1 MRIGG
6 IHVDNQYLNVN
17 VRAKNGAT
25 LVVNDGISSYLH
37 NSMNVVADKI
47 IVGADNREG
56 IFADGAN
63 INIKGDVEV
72 TATGDNGKGLVAYLD
87 SIIGVAGQSSGTY
100 STASLKVDGKAT
112 IESVNHAVQASGAD
126 INITDGVDIHSSDG
140 IAVRAMAY
148 RTWTSDTTNPMY
160 SEERMAN
167 VSIVGGKIVADKYDA
182 IHNEG
187 SNVYLNSEGK
197 NSLQVKGDV
206 VMLDRNSHT
215 ANTIMKLVD
224 DKSSWTGGL
233 YTANYMIDNGAN
245 MQLTLQNGGTWTN
258 KGENFN
264 VYEGDSS
271 ILGLDYTATVANLT
285 GGADESSAG
294 LIFQNTSRDLN
305 IKNYSGYTKVF
316 YDHANDGTSISDF
329 SGGDIIV
336 GSAAEDSHIDIIT
349 DKEGIN
355 SANTYQVN
363 TVLNNLAQ
371 KLVYTGAIAAQN
383 NLSGKAIIAE
393 SLTSNSQAVAMN
405 KITFDKETGRGYLGN
420 YISQL
425 VTEFTTPLTGVAAN
439 DTVYSDA
446 YVLQETG
453 EYKFTKDS
461 SINVSGKNAAA
472 IDLKAPATIIAGG
485 TTLALNVTEASG
497 NAAGINMGAAGTT
510 QMGANALAIKTA
522 SSNSAYGIFQTA
534 GNNVIDSNIAIEVS
548 SSANAGASEK
558 TIGVYAND
566 GTLTING
573 DVNATVTNN
582 GIGFEHYGSHG
593 LYATGK
599 GGSSKGADIVV
610 NGKVTFAGAGNGLTT
625 NMGGASITVD
635 SVDITVDKDSELNYA
650 AIRAENGT
658 INVNIERDASGA
670 IVGGA
675 GNAVNIKGNVGLGDG
690 AVYYADVLGSQSAVN
705 LALNTADSTLQGII
719 FNQYGTEGV
728 VATGGDA
735 KFTGDSNLWLQNGA
749 SWINEQYGGIDTPN
763 YGGLEYTGSFVS
775 NFVGGSNTSTAGNIF
790 QKDTNPLTINN
801 YSGVT
806 NIFYAHTGDGTARD
820 NYAAGDT
827 IVNHADE
834 GSSIYMLTDNSN
846 ITVENRT
853 QVNKVLNALAGKL
866 VYTGFVGGKEDN
878 LQGMVGI
885 AEGLTSSSAVKVVKG
900 ISFSEEDGRGSYSTG
915 EHGSDTFN
923 APITGTE
930 ADTEYFVAGVT
941 SDYSD
946 YTFDPLDYE
955 SKKVTI
961 LSGERPGIIFNSGK
975 DVYINAPLLNIEA
988 NGGITA
994 SRDAENPWMGS
1005 YLSINTIN
1013 EEGASG
1019 KVIIHKETGDAVN
1032 ASADVRIYGQAEI
1045 TSGGN
1050 GLVATIVGTN
1060 PGSIE
1065 ITKGTT
1071 IQAEKHGILAE
1082 GGSVML
1088 DSGYNN
1094 IVAKGDAIHAVAV
1107 EVNPAGTAYKTGGYV
1122 YVEGGN
1128 IESTSTEGKAV
1139 YSDGGTIYINAG
1151 GDHTTTMKGDV
1162 VASNGSQVNIKLTDA
1177 DSKWEGHLSNNDSN
1191 VAITMKNG
1199 AEWLNGD
1206 GAMSINSLTGAEAL
1220 DSAANIF
1227 RGKEDL
1233 TIDYLSGAMNFYY
1246 AHENDGDQVDD
1257 YAAYGD
1263 TIIKSAEAGS
1273 VVKLITDKNDN
1284 FDIENIDTYKGV
1296 LDALAHKLVYSGFAS
1311 GERNLNGYVAIAEGL
1326 TSSSAELTVNTIT
1339 FSNENGQGSYIEVY
1353 ENGITGTPDDD
1364 RYGDK
1369 GDADENFKVYN
1380 FGPQNGVN
1388 MAIPNVMLQVVD
1400 KPLDVTI
1407 NSVEAL
1413 DFKEKVYVSPDNTVT
1428 INAPKGI
1435 NINNGWINA
1444 IDSAGGKI
1452 VLNKG
1457 ALNVY
1462 TAGKGLV
1469 ADTVVK
1475 TEAQKQLNRAGVINI
1490 NESANITSYGE
1501 SVFANGGTIN
1511 INKGGK
1517 FSTLYGDYP
1526 DAMTVTSDTIVAM
1539 EKVVTPYGDASEAEL
1554 YQGVVNIKGDADN
1567 RINIQSN
1574 SNALYSEGGII
1585 NINQDNAAT
1594 VIMTGFISGHA
1605 SENGTAP
1612 EFNVNLTNENSR
1624 WEGRIRVDDKAQ
1636 VNLTLQDGGTWA
1648 TYRYYQADNNTP
1660 QLYLNNRVSNFVG
1673 STGDQK
1679 AGIIR
1684 MTDYIDLN
1692 LENYSGNTIVYYGHL
1707 MGYDGTEKWHYE
1719 DGVQK
1724 ADVHVGSAA
1733 EGSVITVMTDKD
1745 DINLNNQEQVNKVL
1759 NTLAS
1764 FLVYDGYVKGER
1776 NLTGQVAIAQS
1787 LTASDMWAVLPEAE
1801 KMSFDE
1807 ATGRGYYVGVLPGVY
1822 KSAITGTS
1830 ADTEYS
1836 DRGVVTNQDPM
1847 TDAYIYNQYDFTAAA
1862 NGNLVVV
1869 PNIAIEYGN
1878 NVTVN
1883 SEVDMQVDGGIKVLY
1898 AKELTMNGAEGTT
1911 LNIDTEGA
1919 AAVTTSGGTVNIN
1932 SDMVI
1937 KSTGNGLE
1945 SIYTERDMGVRP
1957 VYITVTGDVTAE
1969 TVGNAVL
1976 SNGGYVTIDGVVDLK
1991 SEADTVVAKAKALS
2005 FENGNAKVAI
2015 QGGSISSKNGYAIYN
2030 EGSDVKVNDGGTT
2043 TTIINGNIYQKDVS
2057 VGADWHTSYYVPT
2070 TTLKL
2075 TDADSAWKGSL
2086 ETSGSNTFNLTLQN
2100 GATWTDA
2107 VVANN
2112 AGNTISSFT
2121 GSTGEQAAGNIF
2133 RNDTRNL
2140 TINNYSGNTNIYYEH
2155 AATENGGITFAA
2167 GDTIINSAAAGSNVT
2182 LITQKGNID
2191 VTVEEQVNTA
2201 LNALANKLLYHEFV
2215 NDVHNLTGKVA
2226 IAEGLTTQS
2235 QLSVVGD
2242 INFDATGRGV
2252 YGTVTP
2258 VKYANGIAGS
2268 SADTEYYEA
2277 NITTDYTNYN
2287 FTVFDENSK
2296 VYVPFI
2302 DISYIP
2308 NDSSSIRDLTISNP
2322 EGTLVVNNTTK
2333 DVAVKTHTRN
2343 ITFNDDVLINSTG
2356 VGLYAESN
2364 VSPMYSDTIKANKL
2378 LTISSA
2384 GNGFEAHGGWIY
2396 LNGGVDITSGADA
2409 IHIEHKVENG
2419 TQAQMDMTV
2428 SGGSIKSTAQN
2439 GNAIYVAGGNGIKVN
2454 AGTKNKVAIDGN
2466 ISLQRGTT
2474 GSNGSAKGS
2483 ATINLNTEDSYWNGN
2498 LVVFAEDM
2506 GYSNMNLTLANGAT
2520 WRQNAQ
2526 QEASQIETFAGGN
2539 SVENAGN
2546 IYRAGSGDM
2555 TIKSYSGFANI
2566 FYGHESS
2573 DPVKMI
2579 GGDTIINNAVYGS
2592 SISLITDNTGVTTTN
2607 YEDVLS
2613 ALAAKLVYTD
2623 AGNNASNLKGKVS
2636 IAEGLTTAD
2645 VVKYFGTLGYD
2656 DNGRG
2661 VVSNSEA
2668 ELTQTTIDS
2677 TITGNYTFTHDINNI
2692 NTTNTE
2698 AIKLG
2703 ADNYNLDATGKV
2715 VNINVTSDSGTNALV
2730 YDSGTKRNA
2739 KLNVN
2744 ANDISIALNA
2754 AGNASAVS
2762 VVGYNTTTFNSD
2774 MDIIA
2779 KTTAGNHVTGIYLGK
2794 NSYSYNKAIIN
2805 GNLTM
2810 RDGEDGYGVTN
2821 GNTIGNTIDA
2831 NYNVA
2836 GIDVN
2841 CFDLDIKGLID
2852 LKVDGT
2858 GLVVRNSASDSG
2870 RVNIKGGSI
2879 EVNRNPVEGIYNY
2892 AIEAYNGGKNIQF
2905 NSSAASDVLVNIKGN
2920 IGLLTPGRSGNI
2932 LNLGLANA
2940 ESSWTGV
2947 MHDVNGTST
2956 VTLKNGATWN
2966 NELWGPTYDAAG
2978 AFQGSVIDTFVGGST
2993 AETAGNIYQKD
3004 SNDLTLSKY
3013 SGWTNVYYAHNDETP
3028 DTMIG
3033 GDTII
3038 GSAAAGSGITM
3049 ITENNG
3055 VTTANVADVLSAL
3068 AGKLVYTA
3076 NNGNLTGKL
3085 SIAEGL
3091 TSGGLTATGDITFGE
3106 GGVGTYA
3113 GGATITEPLKELD
3126 HLITGTEYIEENS
3139 VVNSTT
3145 TSAITLHGGKKVDA
3159 TGYRLVANGNYTS
3172 DTSVVLFD
3180 LTNRYS
3186 FRDTI
3191 NADVLD
3197 VNLNTTG
3204 SGSGIEVIGGYNATN
3219 GSYDGVVLNTNVN
3232 INAASNANKAVN
3244 GLYLHGNSSNKVPLM
3259 TITGDLTMK
3268 NGEGYGV
3275 TNGGQAIEGATSNYG
3290 ATGIL
3295 AVGKDAGYEDTQLTV
3310 LGKTDLKIDGTAVVA
3325 TKQAT
3330 INLQG
3335 ETSIEVNK
3343 DAADGLANYALET
3356 TYGST
3361 INANN
3366 TKNIKGNIGV
3376 IGGGTINLGFSGQG
3390 AQWTGVAHKSTDN
3403 GTTAI
3408 TLKNG
3413 ATWNNETWGNT
3424 YGDTFN
3430 GSNVTRLTGG
3440 DSAET
3445 AGNIYQKDSHELYI
3459 DQLTGWMNVH
3469 YDHADGT
3476 PLEMIGGDTRI
3487 NSTSGT
3493 AGITMITENNGI
3505 TEANVANVLNALAQK
3520 LVFNG
3525 NGSLTGKLSI
3535 AEGLTS
3541 GGITATGDITFVDGR
3556 GTYNVANATMETSLN
3571 RGIMLAEENGST
3583 EEGTVT
3589 PDAPATPTEPVIVT
3603 NPLVA
3608 EGTERTVTDQVKIQ
3622 LTEKGD
3628 AITAKG
3634 TDEAPGMVAVMN
3646 DAFISAESGSLDN
3659 RNIYGNA
3666 VYAEGSTVA
3675 LNPEGG
3681 KEIILKGD
3689 VVLKGTATEEAV
3701 AGSSAI
3707 IVLDTATSSWQGNL
3721 YNDDASSAAVTLQN
3735 GAIWNNRDNNREEA
3749 LGITGHK
3756 VSNFTGGATAEAAGN
3771 FFQNNEKDM
3780 VFDQYSGYTKV
3791 FFGHLNDGS
3800 DAKDYTAGN
3809 LIINSA
3815 AAGSGI
3821 TMITNQ
3827 SYNIDINDEE
3837 QVNKILNSLAGKL
3850 FYNGYANGERNLTA
3864 NVQIAESLTGSSKF
3878 LTGGVLNFN
3887 SNGQGYYGKE
3897 VHIAGIYTTDI
3908 TGSAADSEFINAGV
3922 TEDYKSY
3929 NFTDSVEG
3937 ASKVILQGIKVAG
3950 DTGNYKDEK
3959 KITINIVADQAEL
3972 NDSINIGYRGTV
3984 NLKADTV
3991 TIKGVEN
3998 TAIDNYGGTLV
4009 VDGNVEI
4016 SDVANGIHTNSKAE
4030 VAGNEYIGTVDIKGQ
4045 AKITAENTA
4054 IATEGGVVS
4063 VGAGS
4068 EITSTNGDA
4077 IVAQGQRLF
4086 SMQVG
4091 YYDREVAGEVNVAG
4105 GTISAANGNAIN
4117 AAGGHVYVNKNS
4129 RNDTKITGNI
4139 LVAEDN
4145 TTVGTQT
4152 EDTPQQSIVDI
4163 TLNTKDSSW
4172 KGSLSV
4178 AEGQMMNLTLQN
4190 GATWT
4195 DAISELAGNT
4205 ISNFIGG
4212 ASSKEAGTIVRN
4224 DTRDLTIDNY
4234 SGWTNIYYEH
4244 EKDDATKMIGG
4255 DTIIKKAVEVS
4266 GINMITGS
4274 YGVDTNDKQQV
4285 ADVLNALAKKLWY
4298 KEAYEQKAEENGAEA
4313 VMFAAANDDN
4323 STANTFKL
4331 QAKAVI
4337 SEGLTTTSKEV
4348 ASGTINFKTE
4358 DDGQGSV
4365 TIEDVEISGGESGGD
4380 KHIPLDKVE
4389 IITGGEPVTMRAI
4402 KSSMAAAT
4410 MMWRSENNDLMKR
4423 MGDLRVLEGERGL
4436 WAKYY
4441 TGKQEMDAQ
4450 DTNFSEKYKAYQIGY
4465 DTKVNENWIV
4475 GAALSYNDGTS
4486 STSNV
4491 ANGATGAW
4499 ANGHGEQKNISLGV
4513 YGSWKAKDGQY
4524 ADIIMKASRLN
4535 NEYNLKF
4542 NNGIGTYDID
4552 GDYKTWGT
4560 SISAEYGKRFEG
4572 DKGTYFEPSAEL
4584 TYGHMAGKSYSAGTN
4599 YYGSTMYMDQDGFDT
4614 LVGRIG
4620 LRVGQKLENGSYFAK
4635 LALAHEFMGDYDT
4648 RYNVD
4653 GKDHNSTHLEFG
4665 DSWYE
4670 LQIGGTA
4677 KLSANS
4683 MLYADF
4689 QRSFGGDVTEK
4700 WHVDAGLRFTF

>member
-1 MRIGG
+1 MYKKWTKSFAKKVWKSPLALAVTAGILAGAGFMPSAFAASSAGGTVTFDSVITGTTADTEYTSNTDLVSASIGTNLGAKLSTYFFNNDGSAQNVRIGG

-285 GGADESSAG
+285 GGADEASAG

-994 SRDAENPWMGS
+994 ARDAENPWMGS

-1128 IESTSTEGKAV
+1128 IESTAGKAV

-1162 VASNGSQVNIKLTDA
+1162 VAENGSEVSIKLTDA
-1177 DSKWEGHLSNNDSN
+1177 DSKWEGHLSNTDSN
-1191 VAITMKNG
+1191 VEITMKND
-1199 AEWLNGD
+1199 AQWLNGN
-1206 GAMSINSLTGAEAL
+1206 GAMRVNSLTGAETL

-1227 RGKEDL
+1227 RGKGAL

-1246 AHENDGDQVDD
+1246 AHSGDGDQVED
-1257 YAAYGD
+1257 YADYGD

-1273 VVKLITDKNDN
+1273 VVKLITDKNDK
-1284 FDIENIDTYKGV
+1284 FDVEKIDTYKGV

-1475 TEAQKQLNRAGVINI
+1475 TEAQKQLNRAGVIDI

-1517 FSTLYGDYP
+1517 FDTRYGDYP
-1526 DAMTVTSDTIVAM
+1526 DAMTVTSDAIVAM

-1554 YQGVVNIKGDADN
+1554 YKGVVNIKGDAEH

-1574 SNALYSEGGII
+1574 TNALYSEGGII

-1594 VIMTGFISGHA
+1594 VTMTGFISGHA
-1605 SENGTAP
+1605 FENGTAP
-1612 EFNVNLTNENSR
+1612 VFNVNLTNADSR

-1673 STGDQK
+1673 STADQK

-1684 MTDYIDLN
+1684 MNDYITLN
-1692 LENYSGNTIVYYGHL
+1692 LENYSGNTILYYDHL

-1719 DGVQK
+1719 NGMQK

-1733 EGSVITVMTDKD
+1733 EGSVITVMTDSY

-1764 FLVYDGYVKGER
+1764 FLVYDGYVQGER
-1776 NLTGQVAIAQS
+1776 NLTGQVAIAES
-1787 LTASDMWAVLPEAE
+1787 LSAESLWAVLPKAE
-1801 KMSFDE
+1801 EMSFDE
-1807 ATGRGYYVGVLPGVY
+1807 TGRGYYVGVLPGVY
-1822 KSAITGTS
+1822 NSAITGTS

-1836 DRGVVTNQDPM
+1836 DKGVSTETREDELGNVYYP
-1847 TDAYIYNQYDFTAAA
+1847 YNNYVFTENN
-1862 NGNLVVV
+1862 NGKVVV
-1869 PNIAIEYGN
+1869 PAIAVADVAKTMNITAEN
-1878 NVTVN
+1878 LTLA
-1883 SEVDMQVDGGIKVLY
+1883 VDGGI
-1898 AKELTMNGAEGTT
+1898 
-1911 LNIDTEGA
+1911 
-1919 AAVTTSGGTVNIN
+1919 SVN
-1932 SDMVI
+1932 
-1937 KSTGNGLE
+1937 
-1945 SIYTERDMGVRP
+1945 RD
-1957 VYITVTGDVTAE
+1957 
-1969 TVGNAVL
+1969 N
-1976 SNGGYVTIDGVVDLK
+1976 NVTIDSKAVTINTEKDKAITSTAGSLGIKGDLTINGTGKGIVAERAYNGNDVSQAARQAYVTVDGKTVINTTGTAIEAIGADINLK
-1991 SEADTVVAKAKALS
+1991 DEASLSANSDTVIVKVGEGKLS
-2005 FENGNAKVAI
+2005 DYWYQPKVSVLNMV
-2015 QGGSISSKNGYAIYN
+2015 GGSITATSGNALIV
-2030 EGSDVKVNDGGTT
+2030 EGGTANLNAEGGKDLNIT
-2043 TTIINGNIYQKDVS
+2043 GDITLKTGITADEYGYEYGTQSFGSTANIKLDTSDSSWTGSLMNNGN
-2057 VGADWHTSYYVPT
+2057 TM
-2070 TTLKL
+2070 
-2075 TDADSAWKGSL
+2075 
-2086 ETSGSNTFNLTLQN
+2086 NLTLQN

-2107 VVANN
+2107 VTESTLS
-2112 AGNTISSFT
+2112 NTVNTFT
-2121 GSTGEQAAGNIF
+2121 GGTNAATAGNIY
-2133 RNDTRNL
+2133 RNDARDL
-2140 TINNYSGNTNIYYEH
+2140 TINSYSGVTNIFYAHDEND
-2155 AATENGGITFAA
+2155 ATSFAA
-2167 GDTIINSAAAGSNVT
+2167 GDTIIKNAAAASQVT
-2182 LITQKGNID
+2182 LITQSSGVTMEDNAAVTSVLNALAGKLYYTGYDSALANDAQNLSGMVAIAQGLTTAESYAKLEEIVFNPYTGQGTYGFTGEFIPPTQEKTEFTQAITGNGQDVDDQYYKGGVLQENGAYVFTQDSTITTTSAAIETSKDVNIDASGKTLTLNATSERGIVNKGGNLNITGNID
-2191 VTVEEQVNTA
+2191 VTANGTVDTAAIYSSSANTNTVITGNVNVNSFTTSA
-2201 LNALANKLLYHEFV
+2201 ANKEAYGVAVESTSSKITINGNVTMKGENDGYGVSNGDAAYDNSPHV
-2215 NDVHNLTGKVA
+2215 NKG
-2226 IAEGLTTQS
+2226 
-2235 QLSVVGD
+2235 VVGMYVD
-2242 INFDATGRGV
+2242 KGQILVDGNVDLKVDGTGVLAAFSQDAR
-2252 YGTVTP
+2252 
-2258 VKYANGIAGS
+2258 
-2268 SADTEYYEA
+2268 
-2277 NITTDYTNYN
+2277 
-2287 FTVFDENSK
+2287 
-2296 VYVPFI
+2296 I
-2302 DISYIP
+2302 DITGGG
-2308 NDSSSIRDLTISNP
+2308 TIEVNANP
-2322 EGTLVVNNTTK
+2322 EQN
-2333 DVAVKTHTRN
+2333 
-2343 ITFNDDVLINSTG
+2343 
-2356 VGLYAESN
+2356 
-2364 VSPMYSDTIKANKL
+2364 
-2378 LTISSA
+2378 
-2384 GNGFEAHGGWIY
+2384 
-2396 LNGGVDITSGADA
+2396 TSGVT
-2409 IHIEHKVENG
+2409 K
-2419 TQAQMDMTV
+2419 
-2428 SGGSIKSTAQN
+2428 
-2439 GNAIYVAGGNGIKVN
+2439 GNYALEVAAGGNLTMNYKDGEP
-2454 AGTKNKVAIDGN
+2454 GSNKVVLKGN
-2466 ISLQRGTT
+2466 IGMLTPDPWGDNASNMIVALTT
-2474 GSNGSAKGS
+2474 A
-2483 ATINLNTEDSYWNGN
+2483 DSTWNGVMHN
-2498 LVVFAEDM
+2498 
-2506 GYSNMNLTLANGAT
+2506 GYYGGESASEGEATLYLQNGAT
-2520 WRQNAQ
+2520 WTN
-2526 QEASQIETFAGGN
+2526 EKWGETFVSKNNNSGAYTGSTWENFIGGV
-2539 SVENAGN
+2539 SEAKAGN
-2546 IYRAGSGDM
+2546 IYQNDDKAITFGN
-2555 TIKSYSGFANI
+2555 YSGYTNI
-2566 FYGHESS
+2566 YYAHDAEA
-2573 DPVKMI
+2573 PTTII
-2579 GGDTIINNAVYGS
+2579 GGDTIINKAAEGS
-2592 SISLITDNTGVTTTN
+2592 VVTLITDQNGITTSDAEQVVSVMN
-2607 YEDVLS
+2607 
-2613 ALAAKLVYTD
+2613 ALAGKLVYSD
-2623 AGNNASNLKGKVS
+2623 VAENADNLKGIVKL
-2636 IAEGLTTAD
+2636 AESLTGSSAELLVGDIT
-2645 VVKYFGTLGYD
+2645 YD
-2656 DNGRG
+2656 ENGRG
-2661 VVSNSEA
+2661 TYTGSGEVVDPYTPINPI
-2668 ELTQTTIDS
+2668 TGQTTIGQDS
-2677 TITGNYTFTHDINNI
+2677 IIKATDTAALYLNGKTGGTIDASGHKLIADVEVSDGGNAILIAADGRGGTSNI
-2692 NTTNTE
+2692 KAQSWT
-2698 AIKLG
+2698 
-2703 ADNYNLDATGKV
+2703 
-2715 VNINVTSDSGTNALV
+2715 
-2730 YDSGTKRNA
+2730 
-2739 KLNVN
+2739 
-2744 ANDISIALNA
+2744 ANFKAG
-2754 AGNASAVS
+2754 GNASAVENYGDWT
-2762 VVGYNTTTFNSD
+2762 VNFNSD
-2774 MDIIA
+2774 LKVNA
-2779 KTTAGNHVTGIYLGK
+2779 ETASGKTINGLYVHAPKSSAYPWF
-2794 NSYSYNKAIIN
+2794 YMN
-2805 GNLTM
+2805 GNLIM
-2810 RDGEDGYGVTN
+2810 NNNGEYGVTN
-2821 GNTIGNTIDA
+2821 GNTSVEGLNTNYAVTGVLVDGKGIKFYVGKSA
-2831 NYNVA
+2831 GYNV
-2836 GIDVN
+2836 
-2841 CFDLDIKGLID
+2841 DLLI
-2852 LKVDGT
+2852 DGT
-2858 GLVVRNSASDSG
+2858 GVVATNSSDVQFKG
-2870 RVNIKGGSI
+2870 GGSI
-2879 EVNRNPVEGIYNY
+2879 EVNKTPAEGIYNY
-2892 AIEAYNGGKNIQF
+2892 ALESLNSASLSFGNADSIKGNVAAFNGGKV
-2905 NSSAASDVLVNIKGN
+2905 S
-2920 IGLLTPGRSGNI
+2920 
-2932 LNLGLANA
+2932 LGLTKDTA
-2940 ESSWTGV
+2940 SWTGV

-2966 NELWGPTYDAAG
+2966 NELWGPTYDTAG
-2978 AFQGSVIDTFVGGST
+2978 TFAGSVIDTFVGGSD
-2993 AETAGNIYQKD
+2993 AATAGNIYQND
-3004 SNDLTLSKY
+3004 SNALTLSNY
-3013 SGWTNVYYAHNDETP
+3013 SGWTNVYYAHEDGTP
-3028 DTMIG
+3028 TTMIG
-3033 GDTII
+3033 GNTII
-3038 GSAAAGSGITM
+3038 GSAVAGSGITLL
-3049 ITENNG
+3049 TQNNG
-3055 VTTANVADVLSAL
+3055 V
-3068 AGKLVYTA
+3068 
-3076 NNGNLTGKL
+3076 
-3085 SIAEGL
+3085 
-3091 TSGGLTATGDITFGE
+3091 
-3106 GGVGTYA
+3106 
-3113 GGATITEPLKELD
+3113 
-3126 HLITGTEYIEENS
+3126 
-3139 VVNSTT
+3139 
-3145 TSAITLHGGKKVDA
+3145 
-3159 TGYRLVANGNYTS
+3159 
-3172 DTSVVLFD
+3172 
-3180 LTNRYS
+3180 
-3186 FRDTI
+3186 
-3191 NADVLD
+3191 
-3197 VNLNTTG
+3197 
-3204 SGSGIEVIGGYNATN
+3204 
-3219 GSYDGVVLNTNVN
+3219 
-3232 INAASNANKAVN
+3232 
-3244 GLYLHGNSSNKVPLM
+3244 
-3259 TITGDLTMK
+3259 
-3268 NGEGYGV
+3268 
-3275 TNGGQAIEGATSNYG
+3275 
-3290 ATGIL
+3290 
-3295 AVGKDAGYEDTQLTV
+3295 
-3310 LGKTDLKIDGTAVVA
+3310 
-3325 TKQAT
+3325 
-3330 INLQG
+3330 
-3335 ETSIEVNK
+3335 
-3343 DAADGLANYALET
+3343 
-3356 TYGST
+3356 
-3361 INANN
+3361 
-3366 TKNIKGNIGV
+3366 
-3376 IGGGTINLGFSGQG
+3376 
-3390 AQWTGVAHKSTDN
+3390 
-3403 GTTAI
+3403 
-3408 TLKNG
+3408 
-3413 ATWNNETWGNT
+3413 
-3424 YGDTFN
+3424 
-3430 GSNVTRLTGG
+3430 
-3440 DSAET
+3440 
-3445 AGNIYQKDSHELYI
+3445 
-3459 DQLTGWMNVH
+3459 
-3469 YDHADGT
+3469 
-3476 PLEMIGGDTRI
+3476 
-3487 NSTSGT
+3487 
-3493 AGITMITENNGI
+3493 

-3520 LVFNG
+3520 LTYTAN
-3525 NGSLTGKLSI
+3525 NSNLTGKVAI
-3535 AEGLTS
+3535 AEGLTTGS
-3541 GGITATGDITFVDGR
+3541 VATGNITFGANGVGS
-3556 GTYNVANATMETSLN
+3556 YNAGSAAMETSLN

-3583 EEGTVT
+3583 EEGTVA
-3589 PDAPATPTEPVIVT
+3589 PEAPAEPVIVT

-3608 EGTERTVTDQVKIQ
+3608 AGDEVTVTDQVKIQ

-3659 RNIYGNA
+3659 RTIYGNA

-3908 TGSAADSEFINAGV
+3908 TGSTADSEFINAGV

-4016 SDVANGIHTNSKAE
+4016 SDVANGIHTNSKIDVKYDAE
-4030 VAGNEYIGTVDIKGQ
+4030 NSSTTAQTYVGKVDIQGA
-4045 AKITAENTA
+4045 AKVTASGTA
-4054 IATEGGVVS
+4054 LATEGGIIN

-4091 YYDREVAGEVNVAG
+4091 YYDKEVAGEVHVAG

-4178 AEGQMMNLTLQN
+4178 AEGQVMNLTLQN

-4255 DTIIKKAVEVS
+4255 DTIIKKAVEGS

-4465 DTKVNENWIV
+4465 DTKVNENWTV

-4491 ANGATGAW
+4491 ANGVTGAW

-4542 NNGIGTYDID
+4542 NNGTGTFDID

-4584 TYGHMAGKSYSAGTN
+4584 TYGHMAGKSYSAATN

>member
-1 MRIGG
+1 MYKSWTKRFARKIWKSPLALAVTAGILAGAGFMPSAFAASSAEGTVTFDSVITGTKDDTEYTSNPDWVSASIGTNLGAKLSTYFFNNDGSAKNVRIGG
-6 IHVDNQYLNVN
+6 IHVANQFLNVN

-25 LVVNDGISSYLH
+25 LTVDDGISSYLH
-37 NSMNVVADKI
+37 NTMNVIADKI
-47 IVGADNREG
+47 VVSANNREG
-56 IFADGAN
+56 VFADGAA
-63 INIKGDVEV
+63 INIKGNVEIN
-72 TATGDNGKGLVAYLD
+72 AKGDNGRGLVAYLD
-87 SIIGVAGQSSGTY
+87 SIIDDGSMNGTY
-100 STASLKVDGKAT
+100 STASLKVDGTAT
-112 IESVNHAVQASGAD
+112 IESVNHAIQASGAD
-126 INITDGVDIHSSDG
+126 INITDLVDVHSTDG

-148 RTWTSDTTNPMY
+148 RAWTSDTTDTRY

-197 NSLQVKGDV
+197 NSLQVVGDV

-233 YTANYMIDNGAN
+233 YTANFMIDNGAN

-264 VYEGDSS
+264 VYEGDSA
-271 ILGLDYTATVANLT
+271 IVGLDYTATVANLT
-285 GGADESSAG
+285 GGADEASAG

-316 YDHANDGTSISDF
+316 YDHANDGTTISDY

-336 GSAAEDSHIDIIT
+336 GSAAKDAHIDIIT
-349 DKEGIN
+349 DKKGIN

-371 KLVYTGAIAAQN
+371 KLVYTGAIVAEN
-383 NLSGKAIIAE
+383 NLTGQAIIAE
-393 SLTSNSQAVAMN
+393 GLTSKSQAVAMN

-439 DTVYSDA
+439 DKVYEDA

-461 SINVSGKNAAA
+461 SISVNGKGAAA
-472 IDLKAPATIIAGG
+472 IALKAPSTIIAGG
-485 TTLALNVTEASG
+485 TSLTLNVNEGSG
-497 NAAGINMGAAGTT
+497 IAAGISNSADGTT
-510 QMGANALAIKTA
+510 QIRADKIDINVN
-522 SSNSAYGIFQTA
+522 SSESAGGIYQTK
-534 GNNVIDSNIAIEVS
+534 GTTIIDSDLDINLKSTA
-548 SSANAGASEK
+548 AAGASAK
-558 TIGVYAND
+558 TIGVYAD
-566 GTLTING
+566 AGSLTING
-573 DVNATVTNN
+573 DVNAEVANN
-582 GIGFEHYGSHG
+582 GIGWQYYGSHG
-593 LYATGK
+593 LYATSHY
-599 GGSSKGADIVV
+599 GSTKGADIVV
-610 NGKVTFAGAGNGLTT
+610 HGKLTFAGEGSGITT
-625 NMGGASITVD
+625 NMGGASVTVD
-635 SVDITVDKDSELNYA
+635 SVDITVNKNSERNYA
-650 AIRAENGT
+650 ALRAENGT
-658 INVNIERDASGA
+658 INVNVERDESGA
-670 IVGGA
+670 VIGGA

-690 AVYYADVLGSQSAVN
+690 AVYFQDILGTESALN
-705 LALNTADSTLQGII
+705 LALNTADSTLEGVI
-719 FNQYGTEGV
+719 FNQYGAEGV
-728 VATGGDA
+728 IGSGRDSGGNDVSV

-749 SWINEQYGGIDTPN
+749 TWTNEQYGEVDEPN
-763 YGGLEYTGSFVS
+763 YGGLEFAGSYVS
-775 NFVGGSNTSTAGNIF
+775 NFVGGSNTYTAGNIF
-790 QKDTNPLTINN
+790 QNDTNPLTINN
-801 YSGVT
+801 YRGVT
-806 NIFYAHTGDGTARD
+806 NIFYAHTGDGTASE

-827 IVNHADE
+827 IVNHAAE

-846 ITVENRT
+846 ITVENRA

-866 VYTGFVGGKEDN
+866 VYTGYINKNEDN

-900 ISFSEEDGRGSYSTG
+900 ITFSEEDGRGSYGNAESAAG
-915 EHGSDTFN
+915 TFKS
-923 APITGTE
+923 AITGTDSDE
-930 ADTEYFVAGVT
+930 DYLVAGVT
-941 SDYSD
+941 RDYID
-946 YTFDPLDYE
+946 YRFDPLDYE
-955 SKKVTI
+955 GKTITI
-961 LSGERPGIIFNSGK
+961 LSGDKPGIMFRSGH
-975 DVYINAPLLNIEA
+975 DVYIDAPMLNLQVD
-988 NGGITA
+988 GGIVAT
-994 SRDAENPWMGS
+994 RDEKNPWSGS
-1005 YLSINTIN
+1005 YLNIYTTND
-1013 EEGASG
+1013 EGASG
-1019 KVIIHKETGDAVN
+1019 KVFINKASGN
-1032 ASADVRIYGQAEI
+1032 AIESTADVRIYGQAELK
-1045 TSGGN
+1045 SGGN
-1050 GLVATIVGTN
+1050 GLVANIVGTN
-1060 PGSIE
+1060 PGSIK

-1071 IQAEKHGILAE
+1071 IQAENHGILAQ
-1082 GGSVML
+1082 GGWVIL

-1094 IVAKGDAIHAVAV
+1094 IVAKGDAIHAEAK
-1107 EVNPAGTAYKTGGYV
+1107 EVNPEGTTYKTGGYV
-1122 YVEGGN
+1122 YVEGGH
-1128 IESTSTEGKAV
+1128 IESTSGNAV
-1139 YSDGGTIYINAG
+1139 YSNGGTIYINVG
-1151 GDHTTTMKGDV
+1151 GDKTTTMKGDV
-1162 VASNGSQVNIKLTDA
+1162 LAENGSEVSIKLTDA
-1177 DSKWEGHLSNNDSN
+1177 DSLWEGHLSNTDSN
-1191 VAITMKNG
+1191 VEITMKND
-1199 AEWLNGD
+1199 AQWLNGK
-1206 GAMSINSLTGAEAL
+1206 GAMRVNSVYGAETL

-1227 RGKEDL
+1227 RGEGEL

-1246 AHENDGDQVDD
+1246 AHANDGDNVED
-1257 YAAYGD
+1257 YVAYGD

-1284 FDIENIDTYKGV
+1284 FNIEKIDTYKGV
-1296 LDALAHKLVYSGFAS
+1296 LDALAHKLVYSGFAK

-1339 FSNENGQGSYIEVY
+1339 FSNSDGRGSYIEVH
-1353 ENGITGTPDDD
+1353 ENGITGTDEDT
-1364 RYGDK
+1364 RYNEKHEVNGDYSNY
-1369 GDADENFKVYN
+1369 E
-1380 FGPQNGVN
+1380 FGSQNGVN
-1388 MAIPNVMLQVVD
+1388 MVIPNVMLQVVD

-1407 NSVEAL
+1407 HSKEAL

-1428 INAPKGI
+1428 INAPSI

-1444 IDSAGGKI
+1444 IDNAGGKI
-1452 VLNKG
+1452 VLNG
-1457 ALNVY
+1457 AVNVY
-1462 TAGKGLV
+1462 TAAKGLV

-1475 TEAQKQLNRAGVINI
+1475 TEAQDQLNRAGVIDI
-1490 NESANITSYGE
+1490 NESVNITSYGE

-1517 FSTLYGDYP
+1517 FDTRYGDYP
-1526 DAMTVTSDTIVAM
+1526 DAMTVTSDAIVAM

-1554 YQGVVNIKGDADN
+1554 YKGVVNINGDKDH

-1574 SNALYSEGGII
+1574 TNALYSEGGII
-1585 NINQDNAAT
+1585 NVNTDGKASY
-1594 VIMTGFISGHA
+1594 VEMSGFISGHA

-1612 EFNVNLTNENSR
+1612 VFNVTLNNEDSR
-1624 WEGRIRVDDKAQ
+1624 WEGRIRVDDQAQ
-1636 VNLTLQDGGTWA
+1636 VNLTLQDGATWA

-1660 QLYLNNRVSNFVG
+1660 ELYLNNRVSNFVG

-1684 MTDYIDLN
+1684 MNDYITLN
-1692 LENYSGNTIVYYGHL
+1692 LENYSGNTILYYDHL

-1719 DGVQK
+1719 NGMQK

-1733 EGSVITVMTDKD
+1733 KDSVITVMTDSY

-1764 FLVYDGYVKGER
+1764 FLVYDGYVQGER

-1787 LTASDMWAVLPEAE
+1787 LSAPDLWAVLKKDEAKE
-1801 KMSFDE
+1801 MSFDE
-1807 ATGRGYYVGVLPGVY
+1807 TGRGYYKGVLPGVY
-1822 KSAITGTS
+1822 NSAITGTG

-1836 DRGVVTNQDPM
+1836 DRGVVTKQDDM
-1847 TDAYIYNQYDFTAAA
+1847 TDAFIYDEYNFTEAY
-1862 NGNLVVV
+1862 NGKVVV
-1869 PNIAIEYGN
+1869 PAITLYGGSAT
-1878 NVTVN
+1878 VTSAN
-1883 SEVDMQVDGGIKVLY
+1883 AMQIDGGIATGADRTLTLTAPKV
-1898 AKELTMNGAEGTT
+1898 G
-1911 LNIDTEGA
+1911 IDTEAEKAILANGGSVNITGNVDIKGSGVGLEANYIAVDYSTKHASIEVNGDLNIETTGSGVVSNGATTVINGA
-1919 AAVTTSGGTVNIN
+1919 ANITSDADAIVAKPAAAGFYSNKGTVT
-1932 SDMVI
+1932 V
-1937 KSTGNGLE
+1937 KGGE
-1945 SIYTERDMGVRP
+1945 
-1957 VYITVTGDVTAE
+1957 IT
-1969 TVGNAVL
+1969 
-1976 SNGGYVTIDGVVDLK
+1976 SN
-1991 SEADTVVAKAKALS
+1991 
-2005 FENGNAKVAI
+2005 
-2015 QGGSISSKNGYAIYN
+2015 NGYAIN
-2030 EGSDVKVNDGGTT
+2030 APGGDVTLSGELTTKVNGNVYLRDV
-2043 TTIINGNIYQKDVS
+2043 IIGHYDE
-2057 VGADWHTSYYVPT
+2057 YYAPT
-2070 TTLKL
+2070 VTLKL
-2075 TDADSAWKGSL
+2075 TDADSAWNGSL
-2086 ETSGSNTFNLTLQN
+2086 EAYGSNTFNLTLQN

-2107 VVANN
+2107 DVVNG
-2112 AGNTISSFT
+2112 AGNTISNFT
-2121 GSTGEQAAGNIF
+2121 GSTSEQHAGNIF

-2191 VTVEEQVNTA
+2191 VTVEDQVNTA

-2215 NDVHNLTGKVA
+2215 NDINNLTGKVA
-2226 IAEGLTTQS
+2226 IAEGLTTQA

-2277 NITTDYTNYN
+2277 NITSDYTNYS
-2287 FTVFDENSK
+2287 FTAFDENSK

-2302 DISYIP
+2302 EISYIP
-2308 NDSSSIRDLTISNP
+2308 NDDSSIRELIVSNP

-2356 VGLYAESN
+2356 VGLYAEST
-2364 VSPMYSDTIKANKL
+2364 VSPMYSDTVKANKL

-2419 TQAQMDMTV
+2419 KQAQMDMTV

-2454 AGTKNKVAIDGN
+2454 VGTNNKVAIDGN

-2474 GSNGSAKGS
+2474 GSDGSAKGS
-2483 ATINLNTEDSYWNGN
+2483 ANINLNTEDSYWNGN

-2506 GYSNMNLTLANGAT
+2506 GYSNMNLSLANGAT

-2526 QEASQIETFAGGN
+2526 QENSQIETFAGGD

-2566 FYGHESS
+2566 FYAHESS

-2592 SISLITDNTGVTTTN
+2592 SISLITDNAGVTTTN

-2613 ALAAKLVYTD
+2613 ALAAKLVYTS
-2623 AGNNASNLKGKVS
+2623 AGNNASNLKGTVS
-2636 IAEGLTTAD
+2636 IAEGLTTSDA
-2645 VVKYFGTLGYD
+2645 VKYIGTLGYD

-2668 ELTQTTIDS
+2668 ELTETTIES
-2677 TITGNYTFTHDINNI
+2677 TITGSYAFEYDINNI

-2703 ADNYNLDATGKV
+2703 ADNYNLDATGKM

-2744 ANDISIALNA
+2744 ANDISIDLNA
-2754 AGNASAVS
+2754 AGNSSAIY
-2762 VVGYNTTTFNSD
+2762 VVGYNTTTFNSNI
-2774 MDIIA
+2774 DIVA
-2779 KTTAGNHVTGIYLGK
+2779 KTTAGNQVTGIYLGK

-2821 GNTIGNTIDA
+2821 GNTISENQTA
-2831 NYNVA
+2831 NFSVA

-2841 CFDLDIKGLID
+2841 CFDLDINGLID

-2858 GLVVRNSASDSG
+2858 GLVVRNSANDSG

-2879 EVNRNPVEGIYNY
+2879 EVNRTPVEGSYNY
-2892 AIEAYNGGKNIQF
+2892 AIEAYEGGKNIQF
-2905 NSSAASDVLVNIKGN
+2905 NSSAASNVLVNIKGN
-2920 IGLLTPGRSGNI
+2920 IGLLTPGRVGNI
-2932 LNLGLANA
+2932 INLGLANA
-2940 ESSWTGV
+2940 DSSWTGV

-2966 NELWGPTYDAAG
+2966 NELWGPTYDTAG
-2978 AFQGSVIDTFVGGST
+2978 AFKGSVIDTFVGGSD
-2993 AETAGNIYQKD
+2993 AATAGNIYQKD
-3004 SNDLTLSKY
+3004 SNALTLSKY
-3013 SGWTNVYYAHNDETP
+3013 SGWTNVYYAHENGNPT
-3028 DTMIG
+3028 TMIG
-3033 GDTII
+3033 GNTII
-3038 GSAAAGSGITM
+3038 GSAAAGSGITLL
-3049 ITENNG
+3049 TQNNG
-3055 VTTANVADVLSAL
+3055 VND
-3068 AGKLVYTA
+3068 
-3076 NNGNLTGKL
+3076 
-3085 SIAEGL
+3085 
-3091 TSGGLTATGDITFGE
+3091 
-3106 GGVGTYA
+3106 
-3113 GGATITEPLKELD
+3113 
-3126 HLITGTEYIEENS
+3126 
-3139 VVNSTT
+3139 
-3145 TSAITLHGGKKVDA
+3145 
-3159 TGYRLVANGNYTS
+3159 
-3172 DTSVVLFD
+3172 
-3180 LTNRYS
+3180 
-3186 FRDTI
+3186 
-3191 NADVLD
+3191 
-3197 VNLNTTG
+3197 
-3204 SGSGIEVIGGYNATN
+3204 
-3219 GSYDGVVLNTNVN
+3219 
-3232 INAASNANKAVN
+3232 
-3244 GLYLHGNSSNKVPLM
+3244 
-3259 TITGDLTMK
+3259 
-3268 NGEGYGV
+3268 
-3275 TNGGQAIEGATSNYG
+3275 
-3290 ATGIL
+3290 
-3295 AVGKDAGYEDTQLTV
+3295 
-3310 LGKTDLKIDGTAVVA
+3310 
-3325 TKQAT
+3325 
-3330 INLQG
+3330 
-3335 ETSIEVNK
+3335 
-3343 DAADGLANYALET
+3343 
-3356 TYGST
+3356 
-3361 INANN
+3361 
-3366 TKNIKGNIGV
+3366 
-3376 IGGGTINLGFSGQG
+3376 
-3390 AQWTGVAHKSTDN
+3390 
-3403 GTTAI
+3403 
-3408 TLKNG
+3408 
-3413 ATWNNETWGNT
+3413 
-3424 YGDTFN
+3424 
-3430 GSNVTRLTGG
+3430 
-3440 DSAET
+3440 
-3445 AGNIYQKDSHELYI
+3445 
-3459 DQLTGWMNVH
+3459 
-3469 YDHADGT
+3469 
-3476 PLEMIGGDTRI
+3476 
-3487 NSTSGT
+3487 
-3493 AGITMITENNGI
+3493 
-3505 TEANVANVLNALAQK
+3505 ANVANVLNALAQK
-3520 LVFNG
+3520 LTYTAKDG
-3525 NGSLTGKLSI
+3525 NLTGVVAI
-3535 AEGLTS
+3535 AEGLTTGS
-3541 GGITATGDITFVDGR
+3541 AATGNITFGADGV
-3556 GTYNVANATMETSLN
+3556 GSYNAGKAAMETSLN
-3571 RGIMLAEENGST
+3571 RGIMPAEENGST
-3583 EEGTVT
+3583 EEGTVA
-3589 PDAPATPTEPVIVT
+3589 PEAPAEPKVIT
-3603 NPLVA
+3603 TPLVA
-3608 EGTERTVTDQVKIQ
+3608 AGDEVTVTDQVKIQ
-3622 LTEKGD
+3622 LTEKGN

-3634 TDEAPGMVAVMN
+3634 TESAPGMVAVMN
-3646 DAFISAESGSLDN
+3646 DAFISAESGSLDD
-3659 RNIYGNA
+3659 RTIYGNA

-3675 LNPEGG
+3675 LNPVGG

-3701 AGSSAI
+3701 AGSSAT

-3735 GAIWNNRDNNREEA
+3735 GAIWNNRDNNREEE
-3749 LGITGHK
+3749 LGITGHR
-3756 VSNFTGGATAEAAGN
+3756 VSSFTGGATAETAGN
-3771 FFQNNEKDM
+3771 FFQNNVKDM

-3827 SYNIDINDEE
+3827 SYNIDVNDED
-3837 QVNKILNSLAGKL
+3837 QVNKILNSLASKL
-3850 FYNGYANGERNLTA
+3850 IYTGYANGERNLTA
-3864 NVQIAESLTGSSKF
+3864 DVQIAESLTGSSKF

-3908 TGSAADSEFINAGV
+3908 TGSTADSEFINAGV
-3922 TEDYKSY
+3922 TEDFKNY
-3929 NFTDSVEG
+3929 NFDDSVDG

-3950 DTGNYKDEK
+3950 DTGNYKDSK
-3959 KITINIVADQAEL
+3959 DVNISITADQAEL
-3972 NDSINIGYRGTV
+3972 NDSINVGYRGTV
-3984 NLKADTV
+3984 NLKAKTV

-4016 SDVANGIHTNSKAE
+4016 SDVANGIHTNSKIDVKYDAE
-4030 VAGNEYIGTVDIKGQ
+4030 KNSTTAQTYVGKVDIKGA
-4045 AKITAENTA
+4045 AKVTASGTA
-4054 IATEGGVVS
+4054 LATEGGIIN

-4086 SMQVG
+4086 SMQAG
-4091 YYDREVAGEVNVAG
+4091 YYDREVAGEVHVAG
-4105 GTISAANGNAIN
+4105 GTISAAKGNAIN
-4117 AAGGHVYVNKNS
+4117 VAGGQVYVNENGG
-4129 RNDTKITGNI
+4129 NDTKITGNI
-4139 LVAEDN
+4139 LVAKD
-4145 TTVGTQT
+4145 TTYVGTQT

-4163 TLNTKDSSW
+4163 TLDTKDSTW
-4172 KGSLSV
+4172 NGSLSV
-4178 AEGQMMNLTLQN
+4178 AEGQVMNLTLQN
-4190 GATWT
+4190 GAIWT
-4195 DAISELAGNT
+4195 DAVSELAGNT
-4205 ISNFIGG
+4205 ISNLVGG
-4212 ASSKEAGTIVRN
+4212 TSSDTAGTIRRN
-4224 DTRDLTIDNY
+4224 DTRDLTITNY

-4244 EKDDATKMIGG
+4244 DEKDATKMIGG
-4255 DTIIKKAVEVS
+4255 DTVIKTAAEGS

-4274 YGVDTNDKQQV
+4274 KGVNTNDKEQV
-4285 ADVLNALAKKLWY
+4285 TAVLSALANKLFY
-4298 KEAYEQKAEENGAEA
+4298 EEASEQKTEENGAEA
-4313 VMFAAANDDN
+4313 VMFAAANEEDN
-4323 STANTFKL
+4323 TANTFKL
-4331 QAKAVI
+4331 QAKALI
-4337 SEGLTTTSKEV
+4337 AEGLTVSSKV
-4348 ASGTINFKTE
+4348 ASGTVNFKTE
-4358 DDGQGSV
+4358 KDGQGFV
-4365 TIEDVEISGGESGGD
+4365 TIDDVEISGGGD
-4380 KHIPLDKVE
+4380 NPPAGDEYTPLDKVE
-4389 IITGGEPVTMRAI
+4389 IVTGGEPVTMRAI

-4465 DTKVNENWIV
+4465 DTKVNENWTV

-4542 NNGIGTYDID
+4542 HDGIGTYDID

-4584 TYGHMAGKSYSAGTN
+4584 TYGHMAGKSYSAGTD
-4599 YYGSTMYMDQDGFDT
+4599 YHGSTMYMDQDSFDT
-4614 LVGRIG
+4614 LIGRIG
-4620 LRVGQKLENGSYFAK
+4620 LRVGQKLEQGSYFAK
-4635 LALAHEFMGDYDT
+4635 LALAHEFMGDFDT

-4653 GKDHNSTHLEFG
+4653 GTDHNSTHLDFG
-4665 DSWYE
+4665 DTWYE

-4700 WHVDAGLRFTF
+4700 WRVDAGLRFTF

>member
-1 MRIGG
+1 MYKKWTKSFAKKVWKSPLALAVTAGILAGAGFMPSAFAASSAGGTVTFDSVITGTTADTEYTSNPDLVSASIGTNLGAKLSTYFFNNDGSAQNVRIGG

-285 GGADESSAG
+285 GGADEASAG

-393 SLTSNSQAVAMN
+393 SLTSSSKAVAMN

-425 VTEFTTPLTGVAAN
+425 KTEFTTPLTGVAAN

-461 SINVSGKNAAA
+461 SINVSGKNAIA
-472 IDLKAPATIIAGG
+472 IDLQAPATIIAGG

-497 NAAGINMGAAGTT
+497 NAAGINSTLNGDTIIGADKINVNVKGSD
-510 QMGANALAIKTA
+510 GVV
-522 SSNSAYGIFQTA
+522 GIYHTA
-534 GNNVIDSNIAIEVS
+534 GNLLLDSDIDFDLDGNGAKAIYAQAGNV
-548 SSANAGASEK
+548 
-558 TIGVYAND
+558 
-566 GTLTING
+566 TING
-573 DVNATVTNN
+573 DVNAQVEGHN
-582 GIGFEHYGSHG
+582 GGWGFYGVSG
-593 LYATGK
+593 VYATAAWGGNHK
-599 GGSSKGADIVV
+599 GGQVVINGNYNFAGSGNGLFASVGGAGITVAGADI
-610 NGKVTFAGAGNGLTT
+610 T
-625 NMGGASITVD
+625 I
-635 SVDITVDKDSELNYA
+635 DKDNTQMYSAL
-650 AIRAENGT
+650 RAENST
-658 INVNIERDASGA
+658 INVNVKENNAGLLT
-670 IVGGA
+670 GA
-675 GNAVNIKGNVGLGDG
+675 GNKVAIKGNVVVGDG
-690 AVYYADVLGSQSAVN
+690 AVNSVDLDGQNGAIN
-705 LALNTADSTLQGII
+705 LALDNAESNLTGVIY
-719 FNQYGTEGV
+719 NQYGIDGIVADNV
-728 VATGGDA
+728 V
-735 KFTGDSNLWLQNGA
+735 FTGASNLLLQNGA
-749 SWINEQYGGIDTPN
+749 SWSNEVYGGIDGPH

-1019 KVIIHKETGDAVN
+1019 KVIIHKETGDAIN

-1050 GLVATIVGTN
+1050 GLVANIVGTN

-1071 IQAEKHGILAE
+1071 IQAENHGILAE

-1094 IVAKGDAIHAVAV
+1094 IVATGKGDAIHAVAV
-1107 EVNPAGTAYKTGGYV
+1107 EVNPEGTVYKTGGYV

-1128 IESTSTEGKAV
+1128 IESTAGKAV
-1139 YSDGGTIYINAG
+1139 YSNGGTIYINAG

-1162 VASNGSQVNIKLTDA
+1162 VAENGSEVSIKLTDA
-1177 DSKWEGHLSNNDSN
+1177 DSKWEGHLSNTDSN
-1191 VAITMKNG
+1191 VEITMKND
-1199 AEWLNGD
+1199 AQWLNGN
-1206 GAMSINSLTGAEAL
+1206 GAMRVNSLTGAETL

-1227 RGKEDL
+1227 RGAGNL

-1246 AHENDGDQVDD
+1246 AHENDGDKVED

-1263 TIIKSAEAGS
+1263 TIINSAEAGS
-1273 VVKLITDKNDN
+1273 VVKLITNKNDK
-1284 FDIENIDTYKGV
+1284 FDVKNIDTYKGV
-1296 LDALAHKLVYSGFAS
+1296 LNALAQKLVYSGFAS

-1339 FSNENGQGSYIEVY
+1339 FSNTDGRGSYIEVH
-1353 ENGITGTPDDD
+1353 ENGITGTDEDT
-1364 RYGDK
+1364 RYNEKGEVNGDYSTY
-1369 GDADENFKVYN
+1369 E
-1380 FGPQNGVN
+1380 FGSQNGVN
-1388 MAIPNVMLQVVD
+1388 MVIPNVMLQVVD

-1475 TEAQKQLNRAGVINI
+1475 TEAQKQLNRAGVIDI

-1517 FSTLYGDYP
+1517 FDTRYGDYP
-1526 DAMTVTSDTIVAM
+1526 DAMTVTSDAIVAM

-1554 YQGVVNIKGDADN
+1554 YKGVVNIKGDAEH

-1585 NINQDNAAT
+1585 NVNTDGQASYVEMN
-1594 VIMTGFISGHA
+1594 GFISGHA
-1605 SENGTAP
+1605 SAAGTAP
-1612 EFNVNLTNENSR
+1612 EFNVNLNNEKSR

-1807 ATGRGYYVGVLPGVY
+1807 TTGRGYYVGVLPGVY
-1822 KSAITGTS
+1822 NSAITGTS

-1836 DRGVVTNQDPM
+1836 DRRVVTNQDPM

-1932 SDMVI
+1932 SDVDI

-2005 FENGNAKVAI
+2005 FNNSNAKVAI
-2015 QGGSISSKNGYAIYN
+2015 QGGSIASENGYAIYN
-2030 EGSDVKVNDGGTT
+2030 EGSDVKINDGGTT
-2043 TTIINGNIYQKDVS
+2043 TTVINGNIYQKDVS
-2057 VGADWHTSYYVPT
+2057 VGADWHTSYYAPT

-2086 ETSGSNTFNLTLQN
+2086 EGYGSNTFNLTLQN

-2112 AGNTISSFT
+2112 AGNTISIFT
-2121 GSTGEQAAGNIF
+2121 GSTGEQAGNIF

-2140 TINNYSGNTNIYYEH
+2140 TINNYSGNTNIYYKH
-2155 AATENGGITFAA
+2155 AADDYTNYAA
-2167 GDTIINSAAAGSNVT
+2167 GATIINSAAAGSNVT
-2182 LITQKGNID
+2182 LITQHEGID
-2191 VTVEEQVNTA
+2191 TDDESELKAA
-2201 LNALANKLLYHEFV
+2201 LNALAGKLF
-2215 NDVHNLTGKVA
+2215 
-2226 IAEGLTTQS
+2226 
-2235 QLSVVGD
+2235 
-2242 INFDATGRGV
+2242 
-2252 YGTVTP
+2252 
-2258 VKYANGIAGS
+2258 
-2268 SADTEYYEA
+2268 
-2277 NITTDYTNYN
+2277 
-2287 FTVFDENSK
+2287 
-2296 VYVPFI
+2296 
-2302 DISYIP
+2302 
-2308 NDSSSIRDLTISNP
+2308 
-2322 EGTLVVNNTTK
+2322 
-2333 DVAVKTHTRN
+2333 
-2343 ITFNDDVLINSTG
+2343 
-2356 VGLYAESN
+2356 
-2364 VSPMYSDTIKANKL
+2364 
-2378 LTISSA
+2378 
-2384 GNGFEAHGGWIY
+2384 Y
-2396 LNGGVDITSGADA
+2396 LG
-2409 IHIEHKVENG
+2409 
-2419 TQAQMDMTV
+2419 
-2428 SGGSIKSTAQN
+2428 
-2439 GNAIYVAGGNGIKVN
+2439 Y
-2454 AGTKNKVAIDGN
+2454 
-2466 ISLQRGTT
+2466 TT
-2474 GSNGSAKGS
+2474 GQD
-2483 ATINLNTEDSYWNGN
+2483 NL
-2498 LVVFAEDM
+2498 A
-2506 GYSNMNLTLANGAT
+2506 
-2520 WRQNAQ
+2520 
-2526 QEASQIETFAGGN
+2526 
-2539 SVENAGN
+2539 
-2546 IYRAGSGDM
+2546 
-2555 TIKSYSGFANI
+2555 
-2566 FYGHESS
+2566 
-2573 DPVKMI
+2573 
-2579 GGDTIINNAVYGS
+2579 
-2592 SISLITDNTGVTTTN
+2592 
-2607 YEDVLS
+2607 
-2613 ALAAKLVYTD
+2613 
-2623 AGNNASNLKGKVS
+2623 GKVS
-2636 IAEGLTTAD
+2636 IAEGLTVGEHSVAIEDIVFNPNNGQGTFGQGAFVPDNQTDTA
-2645 VVKYFGTLGYD
+2645 F
-2656 DNGRG
+2656 N
-2661 VVSNSEA
+2661 EA
-2668 ELTQTTIDS
+2668 
-2677 TITGNYTFTHDINNI
+2677 ITGNRESAYVYSGVAKADVDGVAQYVFQKDSSITTTGAAIETSKDVNIDASGKTLTLNATSERGIVNKGGNLNITGNIDVTANGTVDTAAIYSSSANTNTVITGNVNVNSFTTSAANKEAYGIAVESTSSKITINGNVTMKGENDGYGVSNGDAAYDNSPHVNKGVVGMYVDKGQILVDGNVDLKVDGTGVLAAFSQDARIDITGGGTIEVNANPQQNTSGVTKGNYALEVAAGGNLTMNYKDGEPGSNKVVLKGNIGMLTPDPWGNNASNMIVALTTADSTWNGVMHNGYYGGAKASEGEATLYLQNGATWTNEKWGETFVSQNNNSGAYTGSTWENFIGGESAAKAGNIHQKDSKNINLVNYSGWTNVYYDHNVAEDGAISFVGGDTIITNANAGSGIVMKTNRVGVTEDNLDTVLNALANKLYYKGYTDEATKDNLTGKLVIAEGLTSSEAIYTRAITFDDATGQGTYGAGGSSGEVQFVDVDPLSVYNNYENAVTHTFTE
-2692 NTTNTE
+2692 NTRITATNTE
-2698 AIKLG
+2698 AIK
-2703 ADNYNLDATGKV
+2703 A
-2715 VNINVTSDSGTNALV
+2715 VNSI
-2730 YDSGTKRNA
+2730 
-2739 KLNVN
+2739 LN
-2744 ANDISIALNA
+2744 INA
-2754 AGNASAVS
+2754 AGLIVDANVVSDGGNNVVYINYSDYSTAKPVITVKDLNLNLQAKSGTSAFVAN
-2762 VVGYNTTTFNSD
+2762 GDNEITLNGNLN
-2774 MDIIA
+2774 IIA
-2779 KTTAGNHVTGIYLGK
+2779 KTEANKSLNGIYMSSDDEVNESSALTVK
-2794 NSYSYNKAIIN
+2794 

-2810 RDGEDGYGVTN
+2810 RDGDNYGITN
-2821 GNTIGNTIDA
+2821 GNTAVSG
-2831 NYNVA
+2831 VA
-2836 GIDVN
+2836 GNYGVTGILATDYGYYRCATVNVNGDV
-2841 CFDLDIKGLID
+2841 DLLID
-2852 LKVDGT
+2852 GTAVVVTNDGI
-2858 GLVVRNSASDSG
+2858 
-2870 RVNIKGGSI
+2870 VNFNGGGSI
-2879 EVNRNPVEGIYNY
+2879 EVNKDSADGVFNY
-2892 AIEAYNGGKNIQF
+2892 ALETFKSGSKGKNAINF
-2905 NSSAASDVLVNIKGN
+2905 NANAAEDKDVTIKGN
-2920 IGLLTPGRSGNI
+2920 VGMFGGGTITM
-2932 LNLGLANA
+2932 GLATKD
-2940 ESSWTGV
+2940 SSWTGV
-2947 MHDVNGTST
+2947 MHDVNGTNK

-2966 NELWGPTYDAAG
+2966 NEKWGKTYDKAG
-2978 AFQGSVIDTFVGGST
+2978 TFTGSVIDTFVGGGT

-3004 SNDLTLSKY
+3004 GNALTLSNY
-3013 SGWTNVYYAHNDETP
+3013 SGWTNVYYAHEDGNPT
-3028 DTMIG
+3028 TMKG
-3033 GDTII
+3033 GNTII
-3038 GSAAAGSGITM
+3038 GSAAAGSGITLL
-3049 ITENNG
+3049 TQNNG
-3055 VTTANVADVLSAL
+3055 V
-3068 AGKLVYTA
+3068 
-3076 NNGNLTGKL
+3076 
-3085 SIAEGL
+3085 
-3091 TSGGLTATGDITFGE
+3091 
-3106 GGVGTYA
+3106 
-3113 GGATITEPLKELD
+3113 
-3126 HLITGTEYIEENS
+3126 
-3139 VVNSTT
+3139 
-3145 TSAITLHGGKKVDA
+3145 
-3159 TGYRLVANGNYTS
+3159 
-3172 DTSVVLFD
+3172 
-3180 LTNRYS
+3180 
-3186 FRDTI
+3186 
-3191 NADVLD
+3191 
-3197 VNLNTTG
+3197 
-3204 SGSGIEVIGGYNATN
+3204 
-3219 GSYDGVVLNTNVN
+3219 
-3232 INAASNANKAVN
+3232 
-3244 GLYLHGNSSNKVPLM
+3244 
-3259 TITGDLTMK
+3259 
-3268 NGEGYGV
+3268 
-3275 TNGGQAIEGATSNYG
+3275 
-3290 ATGIL
+3290 
-3295 AVGKDAGYEDTQLTV
+3295 
-3310 LGKTDLKIDGTAVVA
+3310 
-3325 TKQAT
+3325 
-3330 INLQG
+3330 
-3335 ETSIEVNK
+3335 
-3343 DAADGLANYALET
+3343 
-3356 TYGST
+3356 
-3361 INANN
+3361 
-3366 TKNIKGNIGV
+3366 
-3376 IGGGTINLGFSGQG
+3376 
-3390 AQWTGVAHKSTDN
+3390 
-3403 GTTAI
+3403 
-3408 TLKNG
+3408 
-3413 ATWNNETWGNT
+3413 
-3424 YGDTFN
+3424 
-3430 GSNVTRLTGG
+3430 
-3440 DSAET
+3440 
-3445 AGNIYQKDSHELYI
+3445 
-3459 DQLTGWMNVH
+3459 
-3469 YDHADGT
+3469 
-3476 PLEMIGGDTRI
+3476 
-3487 NSTSGT
+3487 
-3493 AGITMITENNGI
+3493 

-3520 LVFNG
+3520 LTYTANDG
-3525 NGSLTGKLSI
+3525 NLTGKVAI
-3535 AEGLTS
+3535 AEGLTTGS
-3541 GGITATGDITFVDGR
+3541 VATGNITFGANGVGS
-3556 GTYNVANATMETSLN
+3556 YNAGSAAMEASLN

-3589 PDAPATPTEPVIVT
+3589 PDAPATPAEPVIVT
-3603 NPLVA
+3603 TPLVA
-3608 EGTERTVTDQVKIQ
+3608 AGTEVTVTDQVKIQ

-3634 TDEAPGMVAVMN
+3634 TESAPGMVAVMN

-3771 FFQNNEKDM
+3771 FFQNNKEAM

-3800 DAKDYTAGN
+3800 DTEDYTAGN

-3950 DTGNYKDEK
+3950 DTGNHKDEK
-3959 KITINIVADQAEL
+3959 EVTINIIADQAEL

-3984 NLKADTV
+3984 DLKANTV

-4030 VAGNEYIGTVDIKGQ
+4030 VAGNEYIGTVDINGQ

-4117 AAGGHVYVNKNS
+4117 AAGGHVYVNENGGK
-4129 RNDTKITGNI
+4129 DTKITGNI
-4139 LVAEDN
+4139 LVAKDN

-4152 EDTPQQSIVDI
+4152 EETPQQSVVKV
-4163 TLNTKDSSW
+4163 TLDTEKSSW
-4172 KGSLSV
+4172 NGSLSV
-4178 AEGQMMNLTLQN
+4178 AEGQVMNLTLKN

-4195 DAISELAGNT
+4195 DAVSELAGNT

-4255 DTIIKKAVEVS
+4255 DTIIKKAVEDS

-4274 YGVDTNDKQQV
+4274 HGVDTNDKQQV

-4337 SEGLTTTSKEV
+4337 SEGLTTSAKV
-4348 ASGTINFKTE
+4348 ASGTISFKAE
-4358 DDGQGSV
+4358 DKGQGSV
-4365 TIEDVEISGGESGGD
+4365 TIENVEISGGESGGD

-4389 IITGGEPVTMRAI
+4389 IVTGGEPVTMRAI